1 MRKYEVMFI
10 VRPDLEE
17 ATITSVAN
25 SMKEL
30 LTSKSATIL
39 EETAMGQ
46 RELAYEIKKFKTGYY
61 FLFIIEAENDEAIKE
76 FDRVAL
82 INENII
88 RHLIVKSEER

>member
-17 ATITSVAN
+17 TNITSVAN

-61 FLFIIEAENDEAIKE
+61 FLFIIEAENDESIKE

>member
-17 ATITSVAN
+17 ANITSIAN

-30 LTSKSATIL
+30 LTSKNATIL

-61 FLFIIEAENDEAIKE
+61 FLFIIEAENNEAIKE
-76 FDRVAL
+76 FERVAL